1 MHQDRAPTDIEST
14 LIEVLRQAYQDLNQR
29 PATGA
34 DFRLDSSLDRDLGF
48 DSLARAELILRIE
61 NAFNVRLPENT
72 LALAETPLDLLN
84 AVNAAGKATALIPR
98 VELAPNPSEP
108 DEGQPLGALTLLDV
122 LDWHIQRH
130 ADRSQIVVLSDAGEE
145 EISYGA
151 LNREAQAVAAW
162 LQHLG
167 VQPRHTVAIMLP
179 TCPAYFY
186 TYFGI
191 LLAGAIPVPIYPPAR
206 PSQIE
211 EHVKRHASILSNAR
225 AAVLIT
231 VPEAMAVA
239 HLLEAV
245 VPGLNRVI
253 SITNRPVMH
262 ATRQGVVVQGKDIA
276 FLQYTS
282 GSTGNPKGVVL
293 THANLL
299 ANIRCI
305 GEAIQIK
312 PDDVFVS
319 WLPLYH
325 DMGLIAAWLAS
336 LYFGNALVVMSPM
349 AFLARPESWLWA
361 IHRHR
366 GTLTAAPNFA
376 YELCLR
382 HIKDQQ
388 IEGLDLSRL
397 RMAAN
402 GAEAVSPG
410 TIARFTA
417 RFAPYG
423 FPQTAMTPVYGLA
436 ESTVALLV
444 PPLGR
449 GPLVDHV
456 DRNTFMHDR
465 KAQAAS
471 PGDPNPLRF
480 VACGKPIQGHHVRL
494 VDDAGFELGE
504 RMEGRLEFRGPS
516 ATEGYFCNPEETAR
530 LIHGVWLDTA
540 DRAYIAAGEVYITG
554 RVKDIIIRGG
564 HHLYPHEIEET
575 VGAMHGVRKGCVAA
589 FGSPDP
595 LLGTE
600 RLVVLAETRESDR
613 AARES
618 LHAAI
623 IRGVTDLL
631 GEPPDDVILAPP
643 HTVLKTSSGKI
654 RRAATRDVYESGR
667 VGSPS
672 RSVWWQFARLGWMA
686 AASQVREGL
695 RSMGRILYGIYVASL
710 FLILAPIVWLVNS
723 VLMTPSCAWHFSHWV
738 AKLFIW
744 VTRIPVRV
752 YGHMP
757 DAASAN
763 HILAP
768 NHASYLDSLI
778 LLAVLPTPH
787 RFVAKREL
795 LGSWI
800 ARVFLQRLGS
810 VFVERSVTQQSV
822 ADADRLA
829 AIARD
834 GAPLCIFPEGTFR
847 RAPGLLGF
855 HLGAFST
862 AVRAHVSIVPVA
874 IRGTRSVLADE
885 EWLPR
890 RFPVTVTFGDTI
902 AAPDGQADPFAS
914 AVLLRDQTRAFILK
928 EIDETD
934 AALPSL

>member
-1 MHQDRAPTDIEST
+1 MSQDRAPPEIEST
-14 LIEVLRQAYQDLNQR
+14 LFEVIRQAYQDLNQR
-29 PATGA
+29 PASAT

-48 DSLARAELILRIE
+48 DSLARVELILRIE
-61 NAFNVRLPENT
+61 NAFSVRLPENT
-72 LALAETPLDLLN
+72 LALAETPRDLLN
-84 AVNAAGKATALIPR
+84 AVKAAGKVTS
-98 VELAPNPSEP
+98 LAPAVVLERNRSEP
-108 DEGQPLGALTLLDV
+108 DQGQPLDASTLLDV
-122 LDWHIQRH
+122 LDWHLQRH
-130 ADRSQIVVLSDAGEE
+130 PNRGQIVVLSDAGEE
-145 EISYGA
+145 EISYAA
-151 LNREAQAVAAW
+151 LMREAQAVASW

-167 VQPRHTVAIMLP
+167 VLARQAVAIMLP

-191 LLAGAIPVPIYPPAR
+191 LLSGAIPVPIYPPAR

-211 EHVKRHASILSNAR
+211 EHVKRHAFILSNAQ
-225 AAVLIT
+225 AAVLVT

-245 VPGLNRVI
+245 VPGLRRVVSVI
-253 SITNRPVMH
+253 DRPGPH
-262 ATRQGVVVQGKDIA
+262 ATRQEVAVQGTDIA

-305 GEAIQIK
+305 GEAIQIT

-336 LYFGNALVVMSPM
+336 LYFGNPLVVMSPM

-388 IEGLDLSRL
+388 IQGLDLSHL
-397 RMAAN
+397 RVAAN
-402 GAEAVSPG
+402 GSEAVSPD
-410 TIARFTA
+410 TIARFAA
-417 RFAPYG
+417 RFRAYG

-449 GPLVDHV
+449 GPLVDLV
-456 DRNTFMHDR
+456 DRNAFMRDR
-465 KAQAAS
+465 QAQIAS

-480 VACGKPIQGHHVRL
+480 VACGKPIPGHHVRL
-494 VDDAGFELGE
+494 VDDAGFEVGE

-516 ATEGYFCNPEETAR
+516 ATAGYFRNPEETDR
-530 LIHGVWLDTA
+530 LIHGAWLDTA
-540 DRAYIAAGEVYITG
+540 DRAYVAAGEVYITG

-564 HHLYPHEIEET
+564 HHLYPHEIEEA
-575 VGAMHGVRKGCVAA
+575 VGAIGGVRKGCVAA
-589 FGSPDP
+589 FGSQDP
-595 LLGTE
+595 SLGTE
-600 RLVVLAETRESDR
+600 RLVVLAETRETDR

-623 IRGVTDLL
+623 IRGITDLL

-654 RRAATRDVYESGR
+654 RRAATRAVYEAGQ

-672 RSVWWQFARLGWMA
+672 RSLWWQLARLGWMA
-686 AASQVREGL
+686 VATQARERL
-695 RSMGRILYGIYVASL
+695 TSMGRFLYGIYVVGL
-710 FLILAPIVWLVNS
+710 FLVLAPIVWLVTA
-723 VLMTPSCAWHFSHWV
+723 VLVVPSWAWCFSHWM
-738 AKLFIW
+738 AKLFIR
-744 VTRIPVRV
+744 VSGISVRV
-752 YGHMP
+752 NGRMP
-757 DAASAN
+757 DPRRGG
-763 HILAP
+763 HILVP

-778 LLAVLPTPH
+778 LLAVMRRPH
-787 RFVAKREL
+787 RFIAKREL
-795 LGSWI
+795 LGNWM
-800 ARVFLQRLGS
+800 ARVYLQRLGS
-810 VFVERSVTQQSV
+810 VFVERSVAQQSV

-829 AIARD
+829 AIASD

-847 RAPGLLGF
+847 RAPGLLAF

-862 AVRAHVSIVPVA
+862 AVRAHVPILPVA

-885 EWLPR
+885 KWLPR

-902 AAPDGQADPFAS
+902 AAPDGPADHFLS
-914 AVLLRDQTRAFILK
+914 AVLLRDQARAFILQK
-928 EIDETD
+928 IDETD
-934 AALPSL
+934 AAVPTL